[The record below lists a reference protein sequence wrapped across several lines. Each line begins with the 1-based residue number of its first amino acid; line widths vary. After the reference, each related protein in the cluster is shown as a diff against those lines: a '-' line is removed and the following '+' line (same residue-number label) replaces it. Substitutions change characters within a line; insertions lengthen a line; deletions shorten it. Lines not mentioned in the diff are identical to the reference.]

1 MFGFAALFLYWVSTV
16 FSGGE
21 AISARASLAPQGEA
35 DQASGQTP
43 LKTFSGRLCDLRGA
57 GETFHHQTLQAPL
70 AELSACSG
78 LKPFSS
84 NESRGAV
91 VAMRKL
97 PPVVQGRGQFL
108 WKLWIALECSF
119 AALEPTIQLGAGSLW
134 TVASFAPPAEPF
146 TPEAWQR
153 QGQARCWQRPAQGQA
168 QRRNR
173 RATSGQGS
181 AYHSES
187 PWRSDCS
194 GYNST
199 EAFYGQQCYGLTG
212 TTAAGH
218 VGAVA
223 LGQQRFHP
231 GRNAQPAGQAAGG
244 DHSTLRQG
252 PPPRS
257 HGASV
262 GLQRAGQ
269 DPEPTDAVPRPVG
282 YVHGCSDQAP
292 HHTDGGAGTS
302 PRGVHDQR
310 DTVDGHAQKSKSR
323 AREALSLGE
332 GRAGDGGRQ
341 DERQRGDGG
350 PSNRGRAATADGTTA
365 ATRRPRKAAATASGH
380 PRVCSPPGCRGTP
393 RRLKNAKAKSGTGG
407 LDHRRASRAQRQ
419 RRSQQQGQRAE
430 QKEAPC
436 LGPLT
441 SPFGGCG
448 PDPARLADKAMSLAH
463 SVRDE
468 HNFVSDLFAGW
479 LGVNAAFEVALA
491 DLDVQH
497 TYACDPRLDVT
508 AADLVTT
515 FWGEVETG
523 TLTTSEPVIAM
534 RLDGRPLQQ
543 ACLLTARLGVERGT
557 QGEAGPAQNM
567 SESCTNLYHSRGS
580 RACTGKLVRG
590 SMHMH
595 RHPLPFQ
602 VTFSDQNII
611 YRNLGRRAF
620 STCIPRAPCKPVF
633 PPLTPFPG
641 TGHLFD
647 TLSQQLRPLASTA
660 PVLQVQGSHRPGPS
674 QDPIDA
680 PSQQLWSL
688 ANAAPAPQVP
698 ASPRTRSFSGPVD
711 ALSQQLRSL
720 AGAAQVLQVAG
731 CHRSGS
737 FHGLVDAHPQQL
749 WSLANTALA
758 PLVSAGH
765 GIGSST
771 SPVVALSQ
779 QSRSLASTAP
789 VLQVA
794 DSRMSGSFQNPVDAQ
809 SQHAQPVACT
819 AHTPPAV
826 PNEQLPIDAESVPCH
841 LGWPCLRGP
850 ITGPTDPPALL
861 GKLGPPRPSHISK
874 LGLARI
880 DLIPAHLLQ
889 YPVVEIPVDQLGLF
903 ALDPGKPRQVMR
915 FSVFDPDRHHVHRTA
930 SQEWS
935 LADLVSEAI
944 RSYGEPV
951 RAAQVLEQQMPGVA
965 SPQIVL
971 TPQSARPNELC
982 VPIDMRPF
990 GGRPCTM
997 LLQAGAQAADVIR
1010 AALQACPRGPAFLPP
1025 FHDERGLYF
1034 LDARGQ
1040 VWHELPHDLSQ
1051 LQWLRV
1057 SSAGPLDVLTAE
1069 EDFVAQ
1075 GALPSAGPTTA
1086 TSTWVGHSVVE
1097 HVSFVLTGMG
1107 ITLRLHPQHVSQV
1120 RIIDS
1125 VADLTMALA
1134 RQRAMPPR
1142 ARLVLTAGQPH
1153 PQTRRHVTILLLLYP
1168 EDHRRHVVLDPSSDG
1183 SMAQSI
1189 SVDARTCPE
1198 ELVAAAQAREG
1209 YVAFVN
1215 GCPQAASRRV
1225 LYNGDYTQV
1234 VRMPAQHRVAPTD
1247 WFYELFPELRL
1258 LAFPIVIP
1266 RLERATANP
1275 LEPMVQTVVRDAFV
1289 RYLRQRFE
1297 ERTQAVGQPAADT
1310 QAVIVQGAAHT
1321 PALLYVPGRICPVLS
1336 EVEDALRA
1344 TGLFAE
1350 GTTFAD
1356 SCHLTH
1362 QHAPLFLSIPPGM
1375 QNLGIFFPVP
1385 TFWMGYHLMWLPPG
1399 SNIGAFTLPTRRGF
1413 VLYAPPEMRQA
1424 AAATTRSA
1432 AAPPPERLA
1441 RGTSLVQLPDES
1453 ARLQRRCL
1461 ALREAHARPD
1471 CACEHGKLTC
1481 PTTDDRPTEAC
1492 REGQIT
1498 PVTAIPTPFGRRRI
1512 PDTSGAAAGFATAPA
1527 PQPLCLEQL
1536 LPLDRPTQ
1544 PEAALRFPLPADI
1557 EGHAFEAFDLGH
1569 LQPDVP
1575 ATVPLMPVAA
1585 SFLAAL
1591 PRAGSATTCDA
1602 LMLFVD
1608 GSYRDRCSAWSV
1620 VVLGRGYGQWNWLGF
1635 RAGRVPT
1642 ACSGTSAFEAE
1653 LWAQLVALGI
1663 VARAGLPA
1671 VIFYDS
1677 QSAALVAHGA
1687 TAGASSNPLQATVA
1701 SLACYVRCSGQ
1712 HIGFSY
1718 VPSHQGNPGNEL
1730 ADGLAKYFLAL
1741 PESQDALSRSLVPD
1755 VLANNYKW
1763 LWLRKAAETMPQWPA
1778 LDADGCSMPCHYV
1791 RPAAPRACPQ
1801 PCYGD
1806 LPTPP
1811 APPQPTPMQ
1820 ALFLTYNTLSCKAN
1834 LQRRCLQ
1841 QFMCSRGAAVLALQ
1855 ETRQAA
1861 PPLSVVDGTIRLA
1874 SAPLDGQLGCQL
1886 WLRAAGALTFDR
1898 HKLSI
1903 ACSEPRLLIVLAHT
1917 ALCRIAFVVAHAP
1930 TSTAPPA
1937 ERDAWWDHLDARL
1950 AGLPPS
1956 AVPVLCCDANAR
1968 FSLQAGR
1975 EIPANANAH
1984 RLQET
1989 IAKYEL
1995 CRTSS
2000 YAPDGSLHLT
2010 WRSPQGCPAC
2020 LDYVLIP
2027 RAWESGLRTVSGL
2040 GLLDMHA
2047 GIDHEVLGAEL
2058 RLQLHAPARRE
2069 AGLDRDSMMT
2079 PWGRQ
2084 AVARLFADAPLYP
2097 WSTNSDDH
2105 LQGLHA
2111 YLLQGAQTLFPRRR
2125 AGPRRPV
2132 LSQHTWHLLH
2142 LRRWA
2147 RRVFRRRQ
2155 QWFNREQLWAIF
2167 RGWRGLCRQGS
2178 ALLGAGSAKV
2188 FDQRAAHYVR
2198 FMQQLTASLR
2208 ASTAS
2213 DEARF
2218 TREHFTKAR
2227 QDGPRA
2233 MAAAIRAV
2241 LKHGRRYKPPLPA
2254 TILHTSSGDTLTEEA
2269 DVKAA
2274 FGKHFAVSERATA
2287 CPFAQLAEVDDDG
2300 VPASIIVDALPSVVD
2315 LSSAFASMKCGK
2327 TPGPTLLPA
2336 ELFKAAPLEAAL
2348 SIMPVLLKSQ
2358 ARQRFPL
2365 LWRGVHSIA
2374 LLKPNK
2380 PPCRVDSHRAIALM
2394 STTGKAVAKACRPVL
2409 AKNFETITL
2418 PSVGGSRKSVPI
2430 ELPSLL
2436 VQAYLSH
2443 LESAKLNGAVL
2454 FLDGVA
2460 AFPSTDRSLLFDLS
2474 DAQLQAKLHEASV
2487 EPAVA
2492 RHFRQ
2497 ALRGQGALA
2506 RARVPDDMVQFLN
2519 ASLRGTWFSTDP
2531 QSATAYATTSGTL
2544 PGAPNAD
2551 LAFQYAAQASLTALS
2566 AHLAKE
2572 DISASLTLPPDQK
2585 VHALPATWLDDLALL
2600 VSSPDAQQLPHRVA
2614 RATCLAVQ
2622 YLRLL
2627 GVETNFAAGKTE
2639 AVLHLCGKGSQQV
2652 QRDCLLGVDHGPC
2665 SGIAVALPD
2674 GKDIRLRCVSRYT
2687 HLGTIRTGGAEVA
2700 GDISRRLGL
2709 AREALKPVR
2718 ARLLCNANFTEA
2730 EKRSFLFSLVLS
2742 RLLHN
2747 AGTWVFQTKGHSA
2760 AYRKG
2765 YVSLLR
2771 ACVRPVLGYPC
2782 RRLTDQQV
2790 CAVLGAMLPQE
2801 AIACARIR
2809 VLAAITDRGHPFLQ
2823 AVLMHERQWWNH
2835 ALEDVRIVADV
2846 LRDPQLKTWTQQADR
2861 AAAFLAWPLSPQAT
2875 ANLLRRFRKAAVDGR
2890 QDLIAAAAAKA
2901 KAHDAADRAGV
2912 IYAVLPEVRA
2922 FDPECQCSVCH
2933 ACFST
2938 RAAAAAHLAK
2948 RHGLHAAAHFAVGT
2962 ACQACMRQFWSTARL
2977 KQHLR
2982 SSRSC
2987 AGTYAGADLAEEVP
3001 VLDRGDQRLPPVSL
3015 IGPRP
3020 FWGSLRPP
3028 LAQQHPATADVSI
3041 QLPANHSRSS
3051 CVPLIVQHFRRLQ
3064 ATCGHERAVTILN
3077 AFAPQG
3083 EYGQLAKLAAL
3094 MALRVPDGQWT
3105 ARTEALTILAQD
3117 DQLAFG
3123 PHLAVRDFGP
3133 ALFV

>member
-1 MFGFAALFLYWVSTV
+1 MRAAAQSWQCASCHQWCKAAASFCGNCGSRWNAHSQPSSQQYSWGQEAYGQWPVSPRRRNP
-16 FSGGE
+16 SPRKRGKGRGKQDAGKGQPKGKPKGE
-21 AISARASLAPQGEA
+21 TGEPPVAKAAPTTASLPGAPTAPATTAPKPFMASNATASQERQQLDMLVQSLSANRGSIPAETLNLLDKLQAETTQHSAKALHRAVTAQASACRELDKIRNQRMQYLDQWATYMDAVIKLLTTQMEEQGQVLEEFTTRETQWTDTLKKARAELARHSASERDELETEDDKMNA
-35 DQASGQTP
+35 NEEMVDQAIADEQ
-43 LKTFSGRLCDLRGA
+43 
-57 GETFHHQTLQAPL
+57 QLQ
-70 AELSACSG
+70 
-78 LKPFSS
+78 
-84 NESRGAV
+84 
-91 VAMRKL
+91 M
-97 PPVVQGRGQFL
+97 
-108 WKLWIALECSF
+108 
-119 AALEPTIQLGAGSLW
+119 
-134 TVASFAPPAEPF
+134 
-146 TPEAWQR
+146 
-153 QGQARCWQRPAQGQA
+153 
-168 QRRNR
+168 
-173 RATSGQGS
+173 
-181 AYHSES
+181 
-187 PWRSDCS
+187 
-194 GYNST
+194 
-199 EAFYGQQCYGLTG
+199 
-212 TTAAGH
+212 
-218 VGAVA
+218 
-223 LGQQRFHP
+223 
-231 GRNAQPAGQAAGG
+231 
-244 DHSTLRQG
+244 
-252 PPPRS
+252 
-257 HGASV
+257 
-262 GLQRAGQ
+262 
-269 DPEPTDAVPRPVG
+269 
-282 YVHGCSDQAP
+282 
-292 HHTDGGAGTS
+292 
-302 PRGVHDQR
+302 
-310 DTVDGHAQKSKSR
+310 
-323 AREALSLGE
+323 
-332 GRAGDGGRQ
+332 
-341 DERQRGDGG
+341 ERQRQQED
-350 PSNRGRAATADGTTA
+350 REKLQLQLAAIRENVHHQA
-365 ATRRPRKAAATASGH
+365 AEARREGSR
-380 PRVCSPPGCRGTP
+380 TP
-393 RRLKNAKAKSGTGG
+393 RRK
-407 LDHRRASRAQRQ
+407 
-419 RRSQQQGQRAE
+419 AE
-430 QKEAPC
+430 QVDLTIDEQAEHK
-436 LGPLT
+436 GPLT

-1608 GSYRDRCSAWSV
+1608 GSYRDR
-1620 VVLGRGYGQWNWLGF
+1620 
-1635 RAGRVPT
+1635 
-1642 ACSGTSAFEAE
+1642 
-1653 LWAQLVALGI
+1653 
-1663 VARAGLPA
+1663 
-1671 VIFYDS
+1671 
-1677 QSAALVAHGA
+1677 
-1687 TAGASSNPLQATVA
+1687 
-1701 SLACYVRCSGQ
+1701 
-1712 HIGFSY
+1712 
-1718 VPSHQGNPGNEL
+1718 
-1730 ADGLAKYFLAL
+1730 
-1741 PESQDALSRSLVPD
+1741 
-1755 VLANNYKW
+1755 
-1763 LWLRKAAETMPQWPA
+1763 
-1778 LDADGCSMPCHYV
+1778 
-1791 RPAAPRACPQ
+1791 
-1801 PCYGD
+1801 
-1806 LPTPP
+1806 
-1811 APPQPTPMQ
+1811 
-1820 ALFLTYNTLSCKAN
+1820 
-1834 LQRRCLQ
+1834 
-1841 QFMCSRGAAVLALQ
+1841 
-1855 ETRQAA
+1855 
-1861 PPLSVVDGTIRLA
+1861 
-1874 SAPLDGQLGCQL
+1874 
-1886 WLRAAGALTFDR
+1886 
-1898 HKLSI
+1898 
-1903 ACSEPRLLIVLAHT
+1903 
-1917 ALCRIAFVVAHAP
+1917 
-1930 TSTAPPA
+1930 
-1937 ERDAWWDHLDARL
+1937 
-1950 AGLPPS
+1950 
-1956 AVPVLCCDANAR
+1956 PVLCCDANAR

-2155 QWFNREQLWAIF
+2155 QWFNREQLWAII